1 MRNLFQEGTYQAGIG
16 MGSPGGSFRP
26 FRMGQVQNWSEGVN
40 VGQAGFTGQGQAVDQ
55 KGEEGQ
61 IGEQAQSA
69 TVVGSGHH
77 ATEQAVNSRKPLPMQ
92 PDRPRKL
99 DNKRNR
105 FEWTVGRLCSIM
117 RSFSEDSIAAE
128 VQSQVFWSYVKQADS
143 SEESVL
149 TAYKTLCPELTVPVK
164 PVSPDKELVSEPG
177 KGGFHGKTT
186 ISYAEA
192 VELNTALTE
201 VLRPLTP
208 EEAASAIG
216 KEQCLRDFAAGNF
229 PKLERLQDDLQTFID
244 AGDTGAT
251 FTISKGDIVVAGKA
265 IDCAVALGRGK
276 IIKNALVTGGVIGA
290 GALLL
295 FLL

>member
-1 MRNLFQEGTYQAGIG
+1 MTTVT
-16 MGSPGGSFRP
+16 GSEPSKDVDKGGRRGAIEERGASRPNKLSPSRDRFR
-26 FRMGQVQNWSEGVN
+26 
-40 VGQAGFTGQGQAVDQ
+40 
-55 KGEEGQ
+55 
-61 IGEQAQSA
+61 
-69 TVVGSGHH
+69 
-77 ATEQAVNSRKPLPMQ
+77 
-92 PDRPRKL
+92 
-99 DNKRNR
+99 
-105 FEWTVGRLCSIM
+105 WTVSRLCSIM
-117 RSFSEDSIAAE
+117 RSFSEDSVSAE
-128 VQSQVFWSYVKQADS
+128 VQSQVFWSYVKQANS

-149 TAYKTLCPELTVPVK
+149 TAYKTLCPELTVPAK
-164 PVSPDKELVSEPG
+164 SLTPEKELVAEPG
-177 KGGFHGKTT
+177 KSGFHGKTT

-216 KEQCLRDFAAGNF
+216 KEECLRDFAAGNF
-229 PKLERLQDDLQTFID
+229 PKLERLQDDLQSFID
-244 AGDTGAT
+244 AGDQGTT

-276 IIKNALVTGGVIGA
+276 IIKGALVAGSVIGA

>member
-1 MRNLFQEGTYQAGIG
+1 MRNLFQEGTYNGGVG
-16 MGSPGGSFRP
+16 MALPTLGAIRP
-26 FRMGQVQNWSEGVN
+26 LRMGQLDTI
-40 VGQAGFTGQGQAVDQ
+40 AQGQR
-55 KGEEGQ
+55 
-61 IGEQAQSA
+61 QAAGKAASA
-69 TVVGSGHH
+69 DEI
-77 ATEQAVNSRKPLPMQ
+77 ATFQAEHKARPEPASRPNKLSPSR
-92 PDRPRKL
+92 DRFR
-99 DNKRNR
+99 
-105 FEWTVGRLCSIM
+105 WTVSRLCSIM
-117 RSFSEDSIAAE
+117 RSFSEDSVAAE
-128 VQSQVFWSYVKQADS
+128 VQSQVFWSYVKQANS

-149 TAYKTLCPELTVPVK
+149 TAYKTLCPELIVPAK
-164 PVSPDKELVSEPG
+164 PVTPEKELVAEPG
-177 KGGFHGKTT
+177 KSGFHGKTT

-216 KEQCLRDFAAGNF
+216 KEECLRDFAAGNF
-229 PKLERLQDDLQTFID
+229 PKLERLQDDLQSFID
-244 AGDTGAT
+244 AGDQGTT

-276 IIKNALVTGGVIGA
+276 IIKGALVAGGVIGA